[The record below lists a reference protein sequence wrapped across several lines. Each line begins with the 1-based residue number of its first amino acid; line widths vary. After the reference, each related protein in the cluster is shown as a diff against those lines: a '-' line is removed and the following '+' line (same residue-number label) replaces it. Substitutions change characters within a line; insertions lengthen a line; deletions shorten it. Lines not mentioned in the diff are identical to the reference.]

1 MSFQPPLLPY
11 TVSSPSKSLPQRD
24 VLTIATVDDQVVG
37 VVVLLAGRCDVFR
50 GFGKAILV
58 RSVRARLN
66 KSWRP
71 SSKIVDL
78 GLYVTSE
85 LLVNFTLNA

>member
-1 MSFQPPLLPY
+1 MSVNVLPASIASIY
-11 TVSSPSKSLPQRD
+11 GLQSIEEPAQRD
-24 VLTIATVDDQVVG
+24 MLTIVTVDDQVVG
-37 VVVLLAGRCDVFR
+37 VIVLLAGRDDVFR

-78 GLYVTSE
+78 GLCVAANS
-85 LLVNFTLNA
+85 